1 MFIKIAWRNIWR
13 HKRRS
18 MIIISSIVI
27 GIIAMMLNDSVGRGM
42 MEQMLERLIVAH
54 VSHIQI
60 HDEGFENDNDVHK
73 TVPEHHKI
81 ESILSTAPYIKHY
94 SKRVSVFGLLSSA
107 NASAGAAIIGIQPDK
122 ERNITDIHS
131 KIISGK
137 YLSGNPHEIV
147 IGVKIAEKLEVE
159 IGDKVVSVAS
169 DINGN
174 VSNELFRV
182 VGIYKTSDDN
192 FDKTYIYIPIET
204 AQQMLGIGDGVHEF
218 AMITTNSKLVPQ
230 YKDKLSKAIDGK
242 YEILT
247 FWEKMPMML
256 SWIDMYDQMIIIIYL
271 IIGFAV
277 LFGIVNIMLMA
288 VFERVHEF
296 GVLMSIGMKRT
307 KVFTMV
313 LQEAFMLGFVGT
325 VIGFVLGMVIYY
337 PLSVYGIDFSIYAES
352 LSSYGLGSILYP
364 KMTIE
369 VVLYSFL
376 TMPIVTVVGAI
387 YPAMKAIRLQPTE
400 AMRYV

>member
-27 GIIAMMLNDSVGRGM
+27 GVIALMLMDSISRGM
-42 MEQMLERLIVAH
+42 MKQMLERYIIAH

-73 TVPEHHKI
+73 VVPEHKKI
-81 ESILSTAPYIKHY
+81 ETLLGSTPFIKHY

-107 NASAGAAIIGIQPDK
+107 NASAGVAIIGIQPDK

-169 DINGN
+169 DVDGN

-182 VGIYKTSDDN
+182 AGIYKTSDDN
-192 FDKTYIYIPIET
+192 FDKTYIYIPIQT
-204 AQQMLGIGDGVHEF
+204 AQKMLGINDGVHEF
-218 AMITTNSKLVPQ
+218 AMITNNSKLVPQ
-230 YKDKLSKAIDGK
+230 YKDKLLKAIDGK

-247 FWEKMPMML
+247 FWDKMPMML
-256 SWIDMYDQMIIIIYL
+256 TWLDMYDQMIIIFYL
-271 IIGFAV
+271 IVGFAV

-313 LQEAFMLGFVGT
+313 IQEAFMLGFVGT
-325 VIGFVLGMVIYY
+325 VIGFVLGMAIYY

-364 KMTIE
+364 MMTKE
-369 VVLYSFL
+369 VIIYTFL